1 LKSESLKE
9 RTQIE
14 KMAREAQERDER
26 LKEMKKAKL
35 REITEADRLEK
46 IRFKEQ
52 MEQKLNSQRDE
63 DDIMA
68 KVFRQK
74 EHEAYAR
81 RAKTDKIV
89 ATIGSKFVIND
100 DAEQM

>member
-1 LKSESLKE
+1 
-9 RTQIE
+9 
-14 KMAREAQERDER
+14 
-26 LKEMKKAKL
+26 
-35 REITEADRLEK
+35 
-46 IRFKEQ
+46 
-52 MEQKLNSQRDE
+52 
-63 DDIMA
+63 MA

-81 RAKTDKIV
+81 SAKTDKIV